1 MRKNQT
7 HTGLWRRTAF
17 LTCLATASISATA
30 AGTGAANLA
39 PDTEDAKAA
48 LIAFAQC
55 DSSFFKLLG
64 KTPLLLGP
72 GVEVA
77 MNGVA
82 AAPKVADPL
91 AEKGR
96 DQTFAKP
103 IDVAGMRLAGWHNEV
118 SYDATAGAFIW
129 WGFDVEG
136 STDAAATAINR
147 LLQPAQ
153 RVLKIQ
159 GSDWA
164 RSENR
169 RIGDPLDEWRR
180 GGENGTVTARGTVER
195 ALTIET
201 NERTGRTKLYC
212 TLQGSVTP
220 PLLDRERP
228 DLPASLH
235 P

>member
-1 MRKNQT
+1 MRKHRT
-7 HTGLWRRTAF
+7 HAGLGRRSAF
-17 LTCLATASISATA
+17 LSCICAASISATA
-30 AGTGAANLA
+30 AGTSTANLA
-39 PDTEDAKAA
+39 PDMEDAKAA

-64 KTPLLLGP
+64 KTPRLLGP
-72 GVEVA
+72 GVEVV
-77 MNGVA
+77 MNDDA
-82 AAPKVADPL
+82 ASPKVADPL
-91 AEKGR
+91 SEKGH
-96 DQTFAKP
+96 DQAFAKP
-103 IDVAGMRLAGWHNEV
+103 INVAGLRLTGWHNEV

-136 STDAAATAINR
+136 GTDATATAINR

-169 RIGDPLDEWRR
+169 RIGDPIDEWRR

-195 ALTIET
+195 ALTIESD
-201 NERTGRTKLYC
+201 ERTGRTKLYC

-220 PLLDRERP
+220 PLLDRVRP